1 MIKCLGL
8 GDVDVEV
15 EYQLSELDRS
25 LPEGGVL
32 KGVFLC
38 RLARSCELKMCKRDD
53 CLPEA
58 V

>member
-1 MIKCLGL
+1 MIKYLGL

-25 LPEGGVL
+25 LPEAGVL

-38 RLARSCELKMCKRDD
+38 RLARSCELKMCKRDG

>member
-1 MIKCLGL
+1 MIKCLGS

-25 LPEGGVL
+25 LPEAGVL

-38 RLARSCELKMCKRDD
+38 RLARSCELKMCKRDA